1 MNSLRMLATDLDGT
15 FIGNEPEMIDLWRS
29 LDEAGV
35 MIVFASG
42 RHLSSIES
50 FYREVGTD
58 RRAAACVTMVGTEI
72 WHRRHGGYVLDES
85 WEGRIA
91 VSWDKAK
98 VGALVAAAVPARLQP
113 DEWQSP
119 LKASYYLEDASEGQL
134 AEIRAE
140 LLAHGVDA
148 KIVYSNG
155 RFLDLLPPLS
165 GKGEAVRYLADVL
178 SIAPENV
185 VTAGDSGNDLD
196 MIFHDPVSCFFEG
209 DPSRRAGTG
218 HEDLRGDVSLV
229 IDRRQQFLSTLRE
242 RSHVGQRHG

>member
-119 LKASYYLEDASEGQL
+119 LKASYYLEDASESQL
-134 AEIRAE
+134 VEIRAP
-140 LLAHGVDA
+140 LRTILAETTAPVLPRRILVAARQPQLAFRQHVDLGDTAPMLGQQLRQHGPALGDHRGGSHQAVAVAGDA
-148 KIVYSNG
+148 CHRI
-155 RFLDLLPPLS
+155 
-165 GKGEAVRYLADVL
+165 
-178 SIAPENV
+178 V
-185 VTAGDSGNDLD
+185 VT
-196 MIFHDPVSCFFEG
+196 PE
-209 DPSRRAGTG
+209 
-218 HEDLRGDVSLV
+218 
-229 IDRRQQFLSTLRE
+229 
-242 RSHVGQRHG
+242 HV